1 MAIFVRAED
10 YDKIKKGKD
19 VEIVI
24 EATNREPMTVF
35 ISTTSV
41 YTIKTDYSNYEN
53 ARFNSEFD

>member
-24 EATNREPMTVF
+24 EAMNREPMTVF
-35 ISTTSV
+35 VNTTSV

-53 ARFNSEFD
+53 ARFNGEFD